1 MYTAACKHMGK
12 AHAQKGSFEKV
23 GECLYRYSSNGIY
36 YAVMRHS
43 GKVIRRSLETS
54 DKAYAKRRLAE
65 FKRDLGRTAP
75 GAGRV
80 TLSSL
85 CDRYLTTCSN
95 QAAKTVRRKQD
106 IVRKIK
112 DDWPGGADV
121 AASKVK
127 PSEVATWLSS
137 YSFGWASQHLYLE
150 CLRAIFDL
158 AVADKVIIENP
169 ARATTIKRKKK
180 ERPIRLTPTYD
191 EFQRIVANI
200 RAQPFSA
207 EARESADFVEYLGLA
222 GQGQAEASALL
233 WRDVDWEG
241 GRVASFRH
249 KTRSRFFFPLYP
261 QLRPLLERRKSECDA
276 RQDQRVFVIKDAKKA
291 LAAACKR
298 LELPAYSQR
307 SLRRVFVTRAIEK
320 KVDAKTI
327 AEWQGHQDGGKLIFD
342 TYSHL
347 FATHSSKMAALLE

>member
-1 MYTAACKHMGK
+1 MGAAHT
-12 AHAQKGSFEKV
+12 QKGSFEKV

-43 GKVIRRSLETS
+43 GKLIRRSLETS
-54 DKAYAKRRLAE
+54 DKAHAKRKLAE
-65 FKRDLGRTAP
+65 FKRDVGRTAP

-106 IVRKIK
+106 IVQKIK
-112 DDWPGGADV
+112 DDWPGGAEV
-121 AASKVK
+121 AAAKVK
-127 PSEVATWLSS
+127 PSDVAAWLSS
-137 YSFGWASQHLYLE
+137 YTFGWASQHLYLE

-169 ARATTIKRKKK
+169 ARADTIKRKKK
-180 ERPIRLTPTYD
+180 ERPIRLTPTFE
-191 EFQRIVANI
+191 EFERIVVDI
-200 RAQPFSA
+200 RNQQFNA
-207 EARESADFVEYLGLA
+207 EAKKSADFVQYLGLA
-222 GQGQAEASALL
+222 GQGQAEAGALL
-233 WRDVDWEG
+233 WRDIDWKGE
-241 GRVASFRH
+241 RVASFRH

-261 QLRPLLERRKSECDA
+261 QLRPLLERLKSECEGK
-276 RQDQRVFVIKDAKKA
+276 QDQAVFGIKDAKKA
-291 LAAACKR
+291 LAAACTR
-298 LELPAYSQR
+298 LGMPAYSQR
-307 SLRRVFVTRAIEK
+307 ALRRMFVTRAIQK
-320 KVDAKTI
+320 GVDAKTI

-347 FATHSSKMAALLE
+347 FAVHSNKMAEKMRNDVN